1 MKQAAMRDGKV
12 RNKGSESLQ
21 GNMKHFT
28 LGFLVKRTATSP
40 DGKPAV
46 PESSAR

>member
-1 MKQAAMRDGKV
+1 MSGGKV

-21 GNMKHFT
+21 ENMKHFA

-40 DGKPAV
+40 DRKPAA
-46 PESSAR
+46 PESNPR